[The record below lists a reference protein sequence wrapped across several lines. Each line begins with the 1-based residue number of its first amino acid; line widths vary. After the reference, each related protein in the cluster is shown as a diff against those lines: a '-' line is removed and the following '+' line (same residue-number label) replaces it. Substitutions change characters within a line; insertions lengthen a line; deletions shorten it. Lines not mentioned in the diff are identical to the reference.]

1 MRSVFVDSSVFF
13 TAVNSPTGGSAKL
26 YTIQNIRLIVS
37 PVVLTETERNVRKKL
52 HSYQLERFF
61 KLVGKMQILNQKPD
75 LELIAKAKKII
86 SEKDAVILTEAK
98 LSKAD
103 FLVTLDKKD
112 FLNEEVMD
120 FLKPTIALTPKMLF
134 GILGQR

>member
-1 MRSVFVDSSVFF
+1 MRSVFVGSSVFF

-26 YTIQNIRLIVS
+26 YTIQNIKLIVS

-61 KLVGKMQILNQKPD
+61 KLVGKMQILDQKPD
-75 LELIAKAKKII
+75 MELIAKAKKII
-86 SEKDAVILTEAK
+86 AEKDAVILVEAK

-112 FLNEEVMD
+112 FLNEKVAD
-120 FLKPTIALTPKMLF
+120 FLKPTIALTPKILF
-134 GILGQR
+134 EVLGQR

>member
-1 MRSVFVDSSVFF
+1 MKSVFVDSSVVF

-26 YTIQNIRLIVS
+26 FTLQSIKLTVS
-37 PVVLTETERNVRKKL
+37 PLILTETERNVRKKL
-52 HSYQLERFF
+52 DSYQLERFF
-61 KLVGKMQILNQKPD
+61 KLIDKVQIIDQKPN

-134 GILGQR
+134 EVLGQR

>member
-112 FLNEEVMD
+112 FLNEKVAD
-120 FLKPTIALTPKMLF
+120 FLKPKIALTPKMLF

>member
-86 SEKDAVILTEAK
+86 SEKDAVILAEAK

-103 FLVTLDKKD
+103 CLVTLDKKD
-112 FLNEEVMD
+112 FLNEKITD
-120 FLKPTIALTPKMLF
+120 FLKPTITLTPKMLF
-134 GILGQR
+134 KVLGQR